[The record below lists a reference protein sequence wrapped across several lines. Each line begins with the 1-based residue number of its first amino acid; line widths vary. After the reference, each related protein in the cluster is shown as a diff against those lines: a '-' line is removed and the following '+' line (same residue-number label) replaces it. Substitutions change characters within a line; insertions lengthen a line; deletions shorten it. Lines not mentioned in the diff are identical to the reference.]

1 MMELKPDEIIEN
13 VLASYSNNEETKLS
27 AVEVTNSNAVE

>member
-1 MMELKPDEIIEN
+1 MTEVKPDEIIEN
-13 VLASYSNNEETKLS
+13 VLASYSNNEETNLS